1 MNSEGK
7 CYSTTAA
14 QLPIIVTYFM
24 LLQGIIENPS
34 RG

>member
-14 QLPIIVTYFM
+14 QLPIIVSYFV
-24 LLQGIIENPS
+24 LLQGIT
-34 RG
+34 